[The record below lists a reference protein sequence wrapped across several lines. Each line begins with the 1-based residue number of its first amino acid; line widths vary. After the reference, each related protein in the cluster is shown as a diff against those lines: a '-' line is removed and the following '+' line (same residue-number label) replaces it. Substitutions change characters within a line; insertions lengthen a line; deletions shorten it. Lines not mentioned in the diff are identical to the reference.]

1 MWNGYFADIGRMTV
15 VGRPSRAQKEVY
27 TAVFQGLQAGIAVM
41 RPGRTNLDVSRA
53 IVAKIAE
60 FGLQEHLF
68 SLFIGHGIGMGAN
81 EPPYI
86 GETMQGASVYELK
99 PGMVFAV
106 EPLVWVP
113 DVEGGAGV
121 RIEDMVL
128 VTDGEARVLSR
139 IDYEDRL
146 LL

>member
-1 MWNGYFADIGRMTV
+1 
-15 VGRPSRAQKEVY
+15 
-27 TAVFQGLQAGIAVM
+27 M
-41 RPGRTNLDVSRA
+41 R
-53 IVAKIAE
+53 
-60 FGLQEHLF
+60 
-68 SLFIGHGIGMGAN
+68 
-81 EPPYI
+81 
-86 GETMQGASVYELK
+86 GASVYELK

-128 VTDGEARVLSR
+128 VTDGAARVLSR